1 MIEKENCHIITELF
15 PGYGRFSIVEE
26 VLPYQIFYNIVAYA
40 REMAMARNKLAMLLM
55 PISLLGKTPE
65 DQEKNIYRA
74 LAEGTLYIDDEND
87 AGMLR
92 AQQVRML
99 SADISGYIKQLS
111 DLLQEIDFAAK
122 QKVDMTPQRYGEI
135 ANSAGKGTTEE
146 AIARGSM
153 GSVIVEY
160 MLDMLRERDYARDLD
175 FSKLAWI
182 DGLNTSYRDR
192 EDGKTKYVSLN
203 VNEHIHADYIIKAK
217 NSSKEREKLEQLK
230 QFAFNASQ
238 NGDLKAALA
247 AIKGDNVAEI
257 TKLMNRF
264 AEEAR
269 AHEEQIKQMDTQLEQ
284 MKEEHDLQ
292 MIAAKGEQERL
303 NIELE
308 GEIKKQIELI
318 RADANM
324 ISYNANISD
333 EEQNAGLARLNEART
348 ENDKQRLE
356 LDRQKIQLDTALKIR
371 DQKLKEKQ
379 IDTQLQIARENKNK
393 YDKGGKK
400 SNK

>member
-1 MIEKENCHIITELF
+1 
-15 PGYGRFSIVEE
+15 
-26 VLPYQIFYNIVAYA
+26 
-40 REMAMARNKLAMLLM
+40 
-55 PISLLGKTPE
+55 
-65 DQEKNIYRA
+65 
-74 LAEGTLYIDDEND
+74 
-87 AGMLR
+87 
-92 AQQVRML
+92 
-99 SADISGYIKQLS
+99 
-111 DLLQEIDFAAK
+111 
-122 QKVDMTPQRYGEI
+122 
-135 ANSAGKGTTEE
+135 
-146 AIARGSM
+146 
-153 GSVIVEY
+153 
-160 MLDMLRERDYARDLD
+160 
-175 FSKLAWI
+175 
-182 DGLNTSYRDR
+182 
-192 EDGKTKYVSLN
+192 
-203 VNEHIHADYIIKAK
+203 
-217 NSSKEREKLEQLK
+217 
-230 QFAFNASQ
+230 
-238 NGDLKAALA
+238 
-247 AIKGDNVAEI
+247 
-257 TKLMNRF
+257 MNRF

-333 EEQNAGLARLNEART
+333 EEQNAGLARLNEARA

-393 YDKGGKK
+393 YDKGAKK
-400 SNK
+400 NDK